1 MLMSQIDLLVLYWSI
16 WPRFERLKWNE
27 MKLLLLSFSSEAFP
41 FESAIKGQRE
51 QSVKNAG
58 QEWVIQ
64 CEAEFESIA

>member
-1 MLMSQIDLLVLYWSI
+1 
-16 WPRFERLKWNE
+16 

-51 QSVKNAG
+51 QSVENSG